1 MQFFNMIR
9 ISEEE
14 EHRGLDAS
22 KHGGSAY
29 NTDIHGRPIVG
40 PVVGGVTAQLVKPR
54 VTADGGGA
62 SGGVNGGANGGV
74 NGTNGAAVAES
85 SAGTHQ
91 QQPGWSPVPGAAV

>member
-1 MQFFNMIR
+1 MQFFRMIR

-40 PVVGGVTAQLVKPR
+40 PVVSVTERLER
-54 VTADGGGA
+54 V
-62 SGGVNGGANGGV
+62 
-74 NGTNGAAVAES
+74 
-85 SAGTHQ
+85 
-91 QQPGWSPVPGAAV
+91 